1 MRLDIR
7 WEPLMKKKQ
16 WGSMCGKKEE
26 ADNEKKK
33 KKKNQRISFLQQI
46 EIVKIFEGVSPHA
59 GDTVGI
65 E

>member
-7 WEPLMKKKQ
+7 WEPWMKQ

-26 ADNEKKK
+26 ADDEKKK
-33 KKKNQRISFLQQI
+33 KKKLRISFLQQI
-46 EIVKIFEGVSPHA
+46 EIVKIFEGVSPDA

>member
-1 MRLDIR
+1 
-7 WEPLMKKKQ
+7 MKKKQ

-26 ADNEKKK
+26 ADDEKKK
-33 KKKNQRISFLQQI
+33 KKNLRISFLQQI
-46 EIVKIFEGVSPHA
+46 EIVKIFEGVSPDA